1 MSRFIVRVTILCGY
15 TIAGGWLVVPHAAA
29 QVQQASIQ
37 GTVDDQS
44 RAAVPG
50 VTITAT
56 NVETGDSRTTTTND
70 RGVYRITSLSPG
82 RYTVTASIEGFRK
95 VVQNDQVLSVGATL
109 GLNFTL
115 ETGVVTETVEV
126 QSVAPDI
133 QTEKADVSAI
143 VERRKVVDLPL
154 VGRNVLALAAL
165 QPGITGIPGTQDFLA
180 PEQGLG
186 INASG
191 QRGSGNNSMVDGMS
205 INGGPWGG
213 TVLLVPNAEA
223 VQEFQVIANNPSAEF
238 GRNSGAAVSIITKGG
253 TNDLSGSV
261 FQFHRNESLRAHGIF
276 ERSKPDFNRNDFGLS
291 IGGPIRRDRTFF
303 FASYEGVRETS
314 GSGQLYTVETEQFR
328 DFVTSTRPNSKA
340 AQLLRTY
347 QPAVYPTEGLR
358 DLGSPA
364 TGVGVNGPPDGIPDV
379 GTISL
384 ALVGRREGD
393 QINGRADQT
402 FRGGQ
407 DRVRGTYYL
416 SRVETAFTYVRPAFD
431 HPYPFRNQLFSL
443 SHSRVISAR
452 TLNEASFGFVRQHG
466 ETGDPTPE
474 APTIGITGLNA
485 GFGVDF
491 WHPITFTQNN
501 FEFRDTLT
509 MNRGQHSL
517 RMGAELRIGRDGATL
532 HHWERPNYNFS
543 SLLDF
548 ANDELFSETRAVD
561 PATGR
566 STVAPGTYL
575 TNEIGLFVQD
585 NWKLRRNITIT
596 AGLRYDLFG
605 NPGKKEGDFNGLILG
620 PGATRQEQMTT
631 ARAAAVERL
640 YDTDWNNISPRI
652 GVAWDPTSNGAL
664 VIRGGA
670 GLSYNRINNTV
681 FSDERLNPPQFA
693 SAAASVQDGIPLLY
707 TLGPTYP
714 ENPALGR
721 GLDALGGIRGARV
734 DLRAMDSEA
743 VTPYAWNWFAGVQR
757 QLPAKFVVEANYI
770 GSAGRNLIGGD
781 GPVGEDY
788 NRFLGDLFDGRR
800 DRLNPSFGQMGFN
813 ESRIDTSYHGLTLQL
828 NRRYD
833 KGFALQAAYTLG
845 KAEDLPNSAM
855 EVTRLDLDR
864 GPTAFDVR
872 HKLAMNIIW
881 RVPYNPS
888 NKLLAHTLGG
898 WQVNTITI
906 WQSGSPFTVTCGL
919 PYPQCDFNADGVNND
934 RPNAPSFG
942 TDLGSPSQQ
951 DFLKGVFVAAD
962 FPLPA
967 SGSLGTLGRNA
978 LRGPR
983 YANTD
988 LSLFKNVELGW
999 FGQRNATIQLR
1010 LEAFNVFNAVNL
1022 NNPVAALQNPLFGTV
1037 TSARDSRVIQ
1047 LGVKFRF

>member
-1 MSRFIVRVTILCGY
+1 MYRSVTTLLVCLC
-15 TIAGGWLVVPHAAA
+15 TTLVAGLASAPHAAG
-29 QVQQASIQ
+29 QVQQAAIQ
-37 GTVDDQS
+37 GTVDDGS
-44 RAAVPG
+44 RAPVPG

-56 NVETGDSRTTTTND
+56 NLETGDSRTTTSNE
-70 RGVYRITSLSPG
+70 RGVYRLAGLSPG
-82 RYTVTASIEGFRK
+82 RYSVAAEIQGFRRA
-95 VVQNDQVLSVGATL
+95 VQNDQVLSVGATL

-115 ETGVVTETVEV
+115 EAGVVSETVEV
-126 QSVAPDI
+126 RSVVPDL

-165 QPGITGIPGTQDFLA
+165 QPGIAGIPGTQDFLA

-253 TNDLSGSV
+253 TNEFSGSV
-261 FQFHRNESLRAHGIF
+261 FEFHRNESLRAHGIF
-276 ERSKPDFNRNDFGLS
+276 ERTKPDFTRNDFGFS
-291 IGGPIRRDRTFF
+291 IGGPLRRDRTFF

-328 DFVTSTRPNSKA
+328 DFVLSTRPGSKA

-347 QPAVYPTEGLR
+347 QPAVYPTEGFR

-364 TGVGVNGPPDGIPDV
+364 PGVGIHGPLDGIPDV

-384 ALVGRREGD
+384 ALIGRREGD
-393 QINGRADQT
+393 QINGRADQV

-407 DRVRGTYYL
+407 DRLHGTYYL
-416 SRVETAFTYVRPAFD
+416 STIETAFTYVRPQFD

-443 SHSRVISAR
+443 SHSRVISSQ
-452 TLNEASFGFVRQHG
+452 TLNELSFGFVRQHG

-474 APTIGITGLNA
+474 SPTIGITGLNA

-501 FEFRDTLT
+501 FEIRDTLT

-517 RMGAELRIGRDGATL
+517 RVGAEVRVGRDGATL
-532 HHWERPNYNFS
+532 HHWERPNYSFS

-561 PATGR
+561 PATGQ

-575 TNEIGLFVQD
+575 TNEYGFFVQD
-585 NWKLRRNITIT
+585 NWKMRRNVTVT

-605 NPGKKEGDFNGLILG
+605 NPGKKEGPFNGLILG
-620 PGATRQEQMTT
+620 PGATRQEQMVT
-631 ARAAAVERL
+631 ARAAAVDRL
-640 YDTDWNNISPRI
+640 YDTDWNNFSPRL
-652 GVAWDPTSNGAL
+652 GVAWDTTSTGTL
-664 VIRGGA
+664 VVRAGG

-693 SAAASVQDGIPLLY
+693 SAAATVQDGIPLLY

-714 ENPALGR
+714 ANPALGR

-734 DLRAMDSEA
+734 DLRAMDSDV
-743 VTPYAWNWFAGVQR
+743 VTPYSWNWFAGVQC
-757 QLPAKFVVEANYI
+757 QLPAKFVVEANYL
-770 GSAGRNLIGGD
+770 GSAGRRLIGGD

-800 DRLNPSFGQMGFN
+800 DRLNPSFGAMGFN
-813 ESRIDTSYHGLTLQL
+813 ESRISTSYHGLTLQL

-833 KGFALQAAYTLG
+833 RGFAMQAAYTLG
-845 KAEDLPNSAM
+845 RAEDAPNSAV
-855 EVTRLDLDR
+855 EVTRHDLDV
-864 GPTAFDVR
+864 GAAAFDVR

-881 RVPYNPS
+881 RVPYEPANR
-888 NKLLAHTLGG
+888 LLAYTLGG

-906 WQSGSPFTVTCGL
+906 WQSGAPFTVTCGL

-934 RPNAPSFG
+934 RPNTPGFG
-942 TDLGSPSQQ
+942 SDLDSPSQQ
-951 DFLKGVFVAAD
+951 DFLNGVFTAAD
-962 FPLPA
+962 FPSPS
-967 SGSLGTLGRNA
+967 SGSVGTLPRNSF
-978 LRGPR
+978 RGPR

-988 LSLFKNVELGW
+988 LSIFKNVELGW
-999 FGQRNATIQLR
+999 FGARKATVQVRI
-1010 LEAFNVFNAVNL
+1010 EAFNVFNAVNL
-1022 NNPVAALQNPLFGTV
+1022 NNPVAAMQNTLFGRV
-1037 TSARDSRVIQ
+1037 TSARDSRVLQ
-1047 LGVKFRF
+1047 LGAKFLF